1 MMGVIGHSVIGDARA
16 NLAAIGLIHPR
27 AHLRLN
33 PGERRSFAEAAQE
46 LLAGDHMTIGNCPH
60 LYEAMVIS
68 QARGAPEWCLNPD
81 DAFTPDTE
89 IDLTA
94 PVSWAAWWIAERMG
108 TIPVS
113 EARRV
118 VCEEM
123 WALAGACDHWLYK
136 ARDRKGL
143 HIADQID
150 RAWRAAAVFGPM
162 YFLLG
167 DITPGPR
174 GPILPPTGR
183 SSPALVY
190 SAVQEGA
197 P

>member
-1 MMGVIGHSVIGDARA
+1 MMGVVGYSVIGDARA

-33 PGERRSFAEAAQE
+33 PGEKRLFEEAAQE
-46 LLAGDHMTIGNCPH
+46 LLTGEHVTIGNCPN
-60 LYEAMVIS
+60 LYRAMVIS
-68 QARGAPEWCLNPD
+68 QERGAPEWCLNPD
-81 DAFTPDTE
+81 DAFTSDTA

-94 PVSWAAWWIAERMG
+94 PVSWAACWIAERMG
-108 TIPVS
+108 AIPVS

-123 WALAGACDHWLYK
+123 WALAGACDHWLYG

-143 HIADQID
+143 YIADYID

-167 DITPGPR
+167 DVTPGPS
-174 GPILPPTGR
+174 GPISSRAGR

>member
-1 MMGVIGHSVIGDARA
+1 MMGVVGHSVIGDARA

-27 AHLRLN
+27 RRLRLN
-33 PGERRSFAEAAQE
+33 PGERRVFEEAAQE
-46 LLAGDHMTIGNCPH
+46 LLTVDSVTVGNCPN
-60 LYEAMVIS
+60 LYRAMVVA
-68 QARGAPEWCLNPD
+68 QLRGAPEWCLGPD
-81 DAFTPDTE
+81 NEFAHDTE
-89 IDLTA
+89 IDLTV
-94 PVSWAAWWIAERMG
+94 PVSWAAWWIAQRMG
-108 TIPVS
+108 SFPVS
-113 EARRV
+113 EARQTV
-118 VCEEM
+118 SSEM
-123 WALAGACDHWLYK
+123 WGLVGACDHWLYE

-143 HIADQID
+143 YIADYID

-167 DITPGPR
+167 DVTPGPS
-174 GPILPPTGR
+174 GPISPPTGR

>member
-1 MMGVIGHSVIGDARA
+1 MGVIGHSVIGDARA
-16 NLAAIGLIHPR
+16 NLAAIGLLHPR
-27 AHLRLN
+27 RHLRLN
-33 PGERRSFAEAAQE
+33 PNVRRVFEEAAQE
-46 LLAGDHMTIGNCPH
+46 LLAGDHVTIGNCPN
-60 LYEAMVIS
+60 LYRAMVIS
-68 QARGAPEWCLNPD
+68 QARGAPEWRFNPD

-108 TIPVS
+108 AIPVS

-123 WALAGACDHWLYK
+123 WTLAGACDHWLHE
-136 ARDRKGL
+136 AHDRKGL
-143 HIADQID
+143 YIADYID
-150 RAWRAAAVFGPM
+150 RTWRAAAVFGPV
-162 YFLLG
+162 YFILH
-167 DITPGPR
+167 DVAPGPR
-174 GPILPPTGR
+174 GPISPPAGR

-190 SAVQEGA
+190 SSVQEGA